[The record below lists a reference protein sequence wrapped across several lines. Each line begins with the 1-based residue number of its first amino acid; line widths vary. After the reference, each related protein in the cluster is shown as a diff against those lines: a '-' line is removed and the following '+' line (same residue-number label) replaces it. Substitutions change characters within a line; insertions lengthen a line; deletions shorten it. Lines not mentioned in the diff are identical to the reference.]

1 MMGGEL
7 EELLRQPVRPAKL
20 TAADAHRDALTRVPT
35 MHLTIAGAL
44 YIAQGGRCFH
54 CRGCMPIFAGHP
66 AKTKAPAGKASR
78 EHVFPRAQ
86 RLLMVGPGAGMR
98 QIDAG
103 AQLLAHTICNG
114 HRGERPLRPDEWQR
128 ASVIWRRADRY
139 WREDGHAKS
148 MFTRW
153 ITLATEQQQETV
165 AP

>member
-1 MMGGEL
+1 MNGGEL

-20 TAADAHRDALTRVPT
+20 TAADTHRDALNRVPT

-54 CRGCMPIFAGHP
+54 CPGCMPIFAGHP
-66 AKTKAPAGKASR
+66 AKTKPPGKTSR
-78 EHVFPRAQ
+78 EHVFTKSQ
-86 RLLMVGPGAGMR
+86 RLLMGGPGAGMT

-114 HRGERPLRPDEWQR
+114 DRGERPLRPDEWQR
-128 ASVIWRRADRY
+128 ASLIWQRADQY

-148 MFTRW
+148 PFARW
-153 ITLATEQQQETV
+153 IALANEQQQGA